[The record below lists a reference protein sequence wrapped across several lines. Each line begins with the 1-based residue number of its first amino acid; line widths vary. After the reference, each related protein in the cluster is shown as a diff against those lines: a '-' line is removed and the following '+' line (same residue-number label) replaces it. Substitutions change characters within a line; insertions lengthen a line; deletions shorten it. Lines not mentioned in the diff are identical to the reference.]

1 MSIIE
6 INLTGIAHL
15 GEAIGKYDGKVVFAP
30 YGIPG
35 ETVKEKY

>member
-1 MSIIE
+1 MNEIE

-15 GEAIGKYDGKVVFAP
+15 GEAIGKHDGKIVFVP

-35 ETVKEKY
+35 RLLKQG